1 MQQLSESGLE
11 RRKLRLLQL
20 IANDTPTVPVDTDEW
35 FCILLLQLPTPPEV
49 QSGSATENLGW
60 YEPLLECILKRVSP
74 SAIPVQYGGEY
85 VVLFPG
91 QRQEILDRYQPTL
104 SLFLERLECQGLGPL
119 CYVVS
124 PPVGGINLIPRAY
137 RITKTEL
144 DQRIFRREFPRVFLP
159 QESARSGEEPLP
171 AAGKD
176 TERRLFLKLVN
187 LDFDGAASC
196 AEELFSTVGE
206 TGNSDISLMKLRLF
220 CLLENAAYF
229 LAFRAGKDH
238 SMSDITPHILGE
250 FLRAAD
256 IDYLSGQTLQFIQM
270 LEQEF
275 SPSDSSVS
283 LLINKML
290 GYFSDNY
297 MDAGLTVTSA
307 AAHFHMSPQQLA
319 RDFKKLVGVSPSNYL
334 TQIRLDRAKQLLLD
348 TSMSNEQIA
357 SHVGFGNVKR
367 LYRALQNSDGISP
380 GQFRKSRG
388 TVISAPGTQS

>member
-1 MQQLSESGLE
+1 MRQLSEPGLE

-35 FCILLLQLPTPPEV
+35 FCILLLRLPTPPEV
-49 QSGSATENLGW
+49 QSGSVTETLGW
-60 YEPLLECILKRVSP
+60 YEPVLEETLAQRSL
-74 SAIPVQYGGEY
+74 SAVPVQYGEEY
-85 VVLFPG
+85 VVLFSG
-91 QRQEILDRYQPTL
+91 GKQQLLGSYEA
-104 SLFLERLECQGLGPL
+104 SLTEFLELLEHRGLSPL

-124 PPVGGINLIPRAY
+124 PPVGGSNLIARAY
-137 RITKTEL
+137 RIAKTEL
-144 DQRIFRREFPRVFLP
+144 DQRVFRKESPRVFLP
-159 QESARSGEEPLP
+159 QECAQSGEEPLS

-196 AEELFSTVGE
+196 VEELFSTVGNA
-206 TGNSDISLMKLRLF
+206 GNSDVSLMKLRLF

-256 IDYLSGQTLQFIQM
+256 IDHLSGQTLQFIQM

-290 GYFSDNY
+290 AYFSDNY
-297 MDAGLTVTSA
+297 MDAGLTVGSA

-357 SHVGFGNVKR
+357 SRVGFGNVKR

-380 GQFRKSRG
+380 GQFRKNLG

>member
-1 MQQLSESGLE
+1 MQQFHETGLE
-11 RRKLRLLQL
+11 RKKLRLLQL
-20 IANDTPTVPVDTDEW
+20 LTNDTPTVPVDTDEW
-35 FCILLLQLPTPPEV
+35 FCILLLRMPTPPEL
-49 QSGSATENLGW
+49 QSESAQTDLGA
-60 YEPLLECILKRVSP
+60 YEPMLEHILAQYS
-74 SAIPVQYGGEY
+74 SDAIPVQYGREY

-91 QRQEILDRYQPTL
+91 PRQVFLRDYQQTLKQILEQTEQL
-104 SLFLERLECQGLGPL
+104 CEGGL

-124 PPVGGINLIPRAY
+124 PPVGGANLIPRAY
-137 RITKTEL
+137 RIAKTEL
-144 DQRIFRREFPRVFLP
+144 DQRIFRREFPRVFLS
-159 QESARSGEEPLP
+159 QESARSGEEPLS

-206 TGNSDISLMKLRLF
+206 AGNSDVSLMKLRLF

-238 SMSDITPHILGE
+238 SMADITPHILGE
-250 FLRAAD
+250 FLSAAD

-283 LLINKML
+283 LLVNKML
-290 GYFSDNY
+290 GYFSDHY
-297 MDAGLTVTSA
+297 MDSGLTIASA

-388 TVISAPGTQS
+388 MVISAPGTHS